1 MNVVYRIPSRVA
13 HGFGQRLRCE
23 AVSLDI
29 CRTPLDTGAT
39 CGRRIDNRVILQI
52 AGSSE
57 IYTND
62 NLTDEVAAA
71 FLKEHPNAAGRFE
84 VIPTAEKD
92 AEAPKAGGESSEL
105 EAAHNRIAIL
115 ESEKVE
121 LESRCAA
128 LQARIDAAAATE
140 TAATDDEKPGSDD
153 TGAESADEADERPAG
168 NNGNTADDAIR
179 QAIAAEL
186 VAGKSKTAIKQ
197 ELAGKEIGGVK
208 LTHRLISDYI
218 EKITAE
224 E

>member
-1 MNVVYRIPSRVA
+1 MPRKFASVPEKSNYK
-13 HGFGQRLRCE
+13 LR
-23 AVSLDI
+23 A
-29 CRTPLDTGAT
+29 G
-39 CGRRIDNRVILQI
+39 VILQI

-71 FLKEHPNAAGRFE
+71 FLKEHPNATGRFE
-84 VIPTAEKD
+84 VIPTAKKD

-105 EAAHNRIAIL
+105 EAAHNRITIL
-115 ESEKVE
+115 ESEKAE

-128 LQARIDAAAATE
+128 LQAQIDATAATE
-140 TAATDDEKPGSDD
+140 TAADDDEKPENESGE
-153 TGAESADEADERPAG
+153 AESADEADEQPAG
-168 NNGNTADDAIR
+168 YNGNTADDAIR
-179 QAIAAEL
+179 QAITAEL
-186 VAGKSKTAIKQ
+186 VAGKSKTAIKK
-197 ELAGKEIGGVK
+197 ELAGKEIDGVK

>member
-1 MNVVYRIPSRVA
+1 M
-13 HGFGQRLRCE
+13 
-23 AVSLDI
+23 
-29 CRTPLDTGAT
+29 
-39 CGRRIDNRVILQI
+39 
-52 AGSSE
+52 
-57 IYTND
+57 
-62 NLTDEVAAA
+62 AAA
-71 FLKEHPNAAGRFE
+71 FLKEHPNATGRFE
-84 VIPTAEKD
+84 VIPTAKKD

-115 ESEKVE
+115 ESEKAE

-128 LQARIDAAAATE
+128 LQARIDAAAATN
-140 TAATDDEKPGSDD
+140 DEKPGSGD
-153 TGAESADEADERPAG
+153 TGAESADEADEQPAG
-168 NNGNTADDAIR
+168 YNGNTADDAIR

>member
-1 MNVVYRIPSRVA
+1 M
-13 HGFGQRLRCE
+13 
-23 AVSLDI
+23 
-29 CRTPLDTGAT
+29 
-39 CGRRIDNRVILQI
+39 RRIAGPNR
-52 AGSSE
+52 
-57 IYTND
+57 
-62 NLTDEVAAA
+62 
-71 FLKEHPNAAGRFE
+71 RR
-84 VIPTAEKD
+84 
-92 AEAPKAGGESSEL
+92 GG
-105 EAAHNRIAIL
+105 
-115 ESEKVE
+115 
-121 LESRCAA
+121 
-128 LQARIDAAAATE
+128 TE